1 MSELK
6 RTRLY
11 NAHVAAGATN
21 YYRFVATTTDGGHD
35 QTVPPAKNAELFAA
49 RFKEAGGRIEVVKRG
64 AFGHHPHGVDPDK
77 TATITKFVT
86 TAK

>member
-1 MSELK
+1 MHRKLTVLQGL
-6 RTRLY
+6 R
-11 NAHVAAGATN
+11 
-21 YYRFVATTTDGGHD
+21 RF
-35 QTVPPAKNAELFAA
+35 PAKNAELFAA

-77 TATITKFVT
+77 TATITKFIT